1 MIVVIME
8 YFFIGIPSNCMFFC
22 LVNGGKLLNC
32 TSCEVTCD
40 GFSHSCMTMD
50 GIFMNCMY

>member
-8 YFFIGIPSNCMFFC
+8 YFFIGTPSNCMFFC